1 MNNTITRRTALG
13 LGAGLLAA
21 PAIVSAQGNWP
32 TGPIRFIGLFPPGG
46 GTDILSRIWCI
57 KMSEMT
63 GQQFVVENRSGSGGN
78 VGTEAIARSTPDGN
92 TIGLASVAPLAIS
105 PTLYTRLNYNPA
117 RDIAL
122 ISGLW
127 QLPNMLVVNNDVPA
141 RSVPEL
147 IALLKANPGKF
158 AFASSGS
165 GTTVHLS

>member
-1 MNNTITRRTALG
+1 MKNTITRRTAFG

-32 TGPIRFIGLFPPGG
+32 SGPIRFIGLFPPGG

-57 KMSEMT
+57 KMSEIT

-105 PTLYTRLNYNPA
+105 PTLYSRLNYSPA

-127 QLPNMLVVNNDVPA
+127 QLPNMLVVNND
-141 RSVPEL
+141 
-147 IALLKANPGKF
+147 
-158 AFASSGS
+158 
-165 GTTVHLS
+165 GTVACFPFCSF